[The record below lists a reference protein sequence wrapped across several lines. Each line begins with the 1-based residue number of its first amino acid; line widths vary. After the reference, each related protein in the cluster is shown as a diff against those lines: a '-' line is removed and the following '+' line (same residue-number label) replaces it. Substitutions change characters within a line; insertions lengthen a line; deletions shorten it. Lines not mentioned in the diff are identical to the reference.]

1 MKVGA
6 SQYHPGLT
14 VRWERARYGRT
25 ACVLWAHGHGGLAT
39 LAEDEGEW
47 YMVAMGDKRARISR
61 RCDAKRAA
69 EVLVGQWWREKCERE
84 AASRDAMLGVVI
96 RGMARMNAVAAS
108 GNVATAKGDD
118 LDRLAVLYGVQR
130 NATTPTEYTFRSEKA
145 EEFAAAFGAMA
156 NAAREAAESVK
167 GCYEVLSVL
176 ENEDTLRERMNA
188 AYAGGRDLPVAE
200 AFRGLPLVVTTIRE
214 CGPESGE

>member
-1 MKVGA
+1 VKVGA

-14 VRWERARYGRT
+14 VRWESGGSPSLRRMLHGEEVLCIVGRFHDEWC
-25 ACVLWAHGHGGLAT
+25 AWAKNHGDIGRLP
-39 LAEDEGEW
+39 
-47 YMVAMGDKRARISR
+47 R

-84 AASRDAMLGVVI
+84 VKALDAMLGVVI
-96 RGMARMNAVAAS
+96 RGMARMNAAADS
-108 GNVATAKGDD
+108 VNVATAKGDD

-156 NAAREAAESVK
+156 NAAREGAESVK
-167 GCYEVLSVL
+167 GCYDVL
-176 ENEDTLRERMNA
+176 
-188 AYAGGRDLPVAE
+188 
-200 AFRGLPLVVTTIRE
+200 TTIRE
-214 CGPESGE
+214 CVPESGE